1 MPGLDYIKGYD
12 EGGNVQPTTEEE
24 KTPTVVGKAVP
35 SKSKYAL
42 PTTTGAAGVDESI
55 LQKMQ
60 ELIAQR
66 EAQKGSFM
74 ESLRD
79 AQAWWSGGMAGPGEA
94 LARRAKERE
103 EQEATTFGMRRDLA
117 QYRVS
122 QEQARALDK
131 QLFGT
136 PQIAQPT
143 APQTTPGAA
152 QPQAG
157 EAQAPVPGTG
167 GLLSLVKDPGL
178 RQSITVQAQSGD
190 RQGAMKAI
198 QSYLAKNAEDTQM
211 MKDLSFMIRNN
222 LIDPKL
228 IPPAVLTKFVG
239 SGAFVPQ
246 DVRGPQGTMQ
256 TTPLGAAAAVSPP
269 AAGVP
274 RVAAPTPSVP
284 SAPAAAAPA
293 PSAAAPAPA
302 AAAPTTTAP
311 APSGAAAGPQ
321 PIPPVKPLPR
331 IGAPGAAA
339 PAPGAT
345 GAGGFAVGSKEE
357 LDVRQA
363 AAEKEAQETATDIAK
378 DRAATVEAGS
388 NSGER
393 LASIQYLN
401 NLLTTNPRAFGVLQK
416 PGVLTA
422 VLGAAEQGANV
433 GNLGA
438 VGIAGISD
446 AVRKA
451 MPGATQADIDA
462 AQKATREFALMQLSA
477 AKIYLKGQGA
487 VSDAERGLIREL
499 AGSVKNSPEALR
511 DFLKWN
517 EIRANFDK
525 KNGAAYREFN
535 KRNPNVSFERYKE
548 SDEYQKLKAEYEQN
562 LNQFVKTSTA
572 PKGAPQSH
580 PGFKLVEQYTK
591 PKTTPPQR

>member
-12 EGGNVQPTTEEE
+12 EGGDVQPVAEE
-24 KTPTVVGKAVP
+24 KTPPVVGKAAP

-42 PTTTGAAGVDESI
+42 PTPTGATGVDESI

-79 AQAWWSGGMAGPGEA
+79 ATAWWSGGMAGPGEA
-94 LARRAKERE
+94 LARRTKERE

-117 QYRVS
+117 QYRVT

-136 PQIAQPT
+136 PQIMQPT

-152 QPQAG
+152 QPPVGG
-157 EAQAPVPGTG
+157 EQVPGTG
-167 GLLSLVKDPGL
+167 GLLSLVRDPGL

-211 MKDLSFMIRNN
+211 IKDLNFMIRNN

-228 IPPAVLTKFVG
+228 IPPAVLTKFIG
-239 SGAFVPQ
+239 SGALVPQ

-256 TTPLGAAAAVSPP
+256 TTPLGAAAAISPQ
-269 AAGVP
+269 AAG
-274 RVAAPTPSVP
+274 APKV
-284 SAPAAAAPA
+284 AAPA
-293 PSAAAPAPA
+293 PVATAPAPAATTPTPAPA
-302 AAAPTTTAP
+302 AAAPTPTTTTP

-331 IGAPGAAA
+331 IGAPAAAA

-363 AAEKEAQETATDIAK
+363 AAEKEAQETATDVAK

-388 NSGER
+388 NAGER
-393 LASIQYLN
+393 LASIQYVN

-416 PGVLTA
+416 PGVMTA

-451 MPGATQADIDA
+451 MPGASQADIDA

-548 SDEYQKLKAEYEQN
+548 SDEYRKLKDEYEAN

-572 PKGAPQSH
+572 PKGTPQSH

-591 PKTTPPQR
+591 PKTQPQR